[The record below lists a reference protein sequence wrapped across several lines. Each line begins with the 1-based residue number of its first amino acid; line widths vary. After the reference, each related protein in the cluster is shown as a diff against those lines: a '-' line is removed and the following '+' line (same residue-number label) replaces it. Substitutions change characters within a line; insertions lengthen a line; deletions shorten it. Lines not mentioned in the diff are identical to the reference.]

1 MKKQKFT
8 MSHKSQ
14 GYQQSAAM
22 AAGLDGQLEG
32 MADKPATKLGRNKTV
47 AATEVER
54 SASSIPGYYHTANSR
69 EDSRLAYKASA
80 AGVSPS
86 NLGIEAQESPY
97 SFAPSTGPGFQV
109 SLTDKDIDYLE
120 KRRQENLQAEFDD
133 WVTHAIN
140 LEDPG
145 EARWLQQMYPEFWAR
160 REKYL
165 DDKINVEAR
174 AAKLKLRG
182 IKDQS
187 DLKFLFA
194 VQKGYI
200 ELPTTPAFA
209 QGQAEYV
216 KGWFRRMGETGQQ
229 PTKPGAILPAA
240 FTPGRGTP
248 YNPPAYYT
256 GANTG
261 I

>member
-1 MKKQKFT
+1 

-22 AAGLDGQLEG
+22 AAGLDSQLDG
-32 MADKPATKLGRNKTV
+32 MADKPATKLGNNNTV
-47 AATEVER
+47 AVGATEK
-54 SASSIPGYYHTANSR
+54 SATAIPGYYHTADSH
-69 EDSRLAYKASA
+69 EDTRIAYKASA
-80 AGVSPS
+80 AGVSAP
-86 NLGIEAQESPY
+86 NLGISAQSSPY
-97 SFAPSTGPGFQV
+97 SLQPDRGPGFQV

-194 VQKGYI
+194 IQRGYI
-200 ELPTTPAFA
+200 QLPSTPAFA
-209 QGQAEYV
+209 QGQTEYV
-216 KGWFRRMGETGQQ
+216 KGWFRRVGDANARGTR
-229 PTKPGAILPAA
+229 PDAYAPAA
-240 FTPGRGTP
+240 FTPGPGPVAYDPTNYWKPNAADRRGV
-248 YNPPAYYT
+248 
-256 GANTG
+256 
-261 I
+261 